1 MPKLCVNLA
10 FLPDRPTGLGNY
22 ALNLLPHI
30 PTEGIT
36 LLSAHQ
42 IPGYTCHLVPEHLS
56 SEHGRWGNLKRLLWS
71 QTQLPGIY
79 RHLKSDLLF
88 SPIPEAPLASHCRF
102 VVTVHDLIPL
112 RFPGPFPSLLTTY
125 FRFFVPEVLRRA
137 EHILCDSQSTAQDI
151 IQFYQISEKKITAIP
166 LAYDAKHF
174 YPRNIKTSSYFL
186 YLGRQDSYKNLER
199 MIDAFGLLANEYEF
213 WIAGPEDSKQ
223 TPILKAQVARLKLGK
238 RIRFLDYVPFSEL
251 PSLIEGAIALMFPTL
266 WEGFGLPVL
275 EGMACGTP
283 VITSALSSIPEVA
296 GDAALFVDPYCTPA
310 IAEAMTAI
318 AETPSLRLQLRERG
332 LAQVKKFS
340 WEKTGQET
348 ARVLV
353 RYL

>member
-10 FLPDRPTGLGNY
+10 FLPNRPTGLGNY

-30 PTEGIT
+30 PAEGIT
-36 LLSAHQ
+36 LLSAHP
-42 IPGYTCHLVPEHLS
+42 IPGHSCHLVPDRLS

-71 QTQLPGIY
+71 QTQLAGIY
-79 RHLKSDLLF
+79 HRLKSDLLF
-88 SPIPEAPLASHCRF
+88 SPIPEAPLASDCRF

-112 RFPGPFPSLLTTY
+112 RFPGPFPSLLTSY
-125 FRFFVPEVLRRA
+125 FRFIVPEILRRA

-151 IQFYQISEKKITAIP
+151 IQFYRISEKKITSIP
-166 LAYDAKHF
+166 LAYNAEHF
-174 YPRNIKTSSYFL
+174 YPRQIKTGNYFL

-199 MIDAFGLLANEYEF
+199 MIAAFGQLGNDYEF
-213 WIAGPEDSKQ
+213 WIAGPEDPKQ
-223 TPILKAQVARLKLGK
+223 TPLLKAQVAQLKLGS

-251 PSLIEGAIALMFPTL
+251 PGLIEGAIALMFPTL

-296 GDAALFVDPYCTPA
+296 GDAALFVDPYCIPA
-310 IAEAMTAI
+310 MAEAMAAL
-318 AETPSLRLQLRERG
+318 AETPNLRSQLRERG
-332 LAQVKKFS
+332 LAQVKQFS
-340 WEKTGQET
+340 WEKTGQQT
-348 ARVLV
+348 ASVLA